1 MKTKTQKRRPKK
13 KNRNLGFAIASV
25 LILALFIF
33 VYVLSNQ
40 SMWGGKAKTEN
51 TKVKPAKEV
60 FKLEANLQFW
70 DADSNVV
77 AGFAV
82 EIADDAYSREKGMM
96 YRHYIP
102 DTVGMLFIFPGEER
116 RSFWMKNTPSS
127 LDIIYA
133 DDNCQIVRIHQ
144 NTEPYSL
151 AGIPSGEKAKYVIE
165 FKAGTIARYQIK
177 EGYTFD
183 YRLY

>member
-1 MKTKTQKRRPKK
+1 MV
-13 KNRNLGFAIASV
+13 FAIASL

-40 SMWGGKAKTEN
+40 RMWGDKAKTEN
-51 TKVKPAKEV
+51 TKAKPVKEI
-60 FKLEANLQFW
+60 FEIEARLQFL
-70 DADSNVV
+70 DAKNNVV
-77 AGFAV
+77 ADFDV
-82 EIADDAYSREKGMM
+82 EIADDAYSREKGLM

-133 DDNCQIVRIHQ
+133 DANYQIVRIHQ

-151 AGIPSGEKAKYVIE
+151 GGIPSGEKAKYVIE
-165 FKAGTIARYQIK
+165 LKAGTVARYQIK
-177 EGYTFD
+177 EGYTFG
-183 YRLY
+183 YRPN